1 MNSVRRLIPSWPQQ
15 IFLGKRLYA
24 NGSKELTDEENKK
37 LYEKLRGVKNDEKQL
52 EASAFAR
59 WITPHYKFGPS
70 RLMAYDWS
78 VKSILNWFKN
88 KRVEFQVFN
97 QKYSAER
104 VKALGSDLAVAH
116 FVVFR
121 GGAVRFRG
129 HNEFIRWTNK
139 AKEYNENLPNS
150 YDPKY
155 FVDAIDVSNMRLYY
169 QGLENFKHLYK
180 LKWLSFK
187 NNPVLDN
194 WSLDY
199 IAHAV
204 PRLEYLDISGCTQVT
219 GAGIA
224 GLQKLTQLKEL
235 VVNGSDIELQMAYF
249 ALEDTIPGLF
259 ITILDINDNKLLK
272 TEVENKQIV
281 NQL

>member
-1 MNSVRRLIPSWPQQ
+1 MNSIRRLIPSWPQQ

-24 NGSKELTDEENKK
+24 SSSKDLTDEENKR
-37 LYEKLRGVKNDEKQL
+37 LYEKLSGEKNDEKQI

-59 WITPHYKFGPS
+59 WVTPHYKFGPS
-70 RLMAYDWS
+70 RLMTYDWS
-78 VKSILNWFKN
+78 VKSLINWFKR
-88 KRVEFQVFN
+88 KREEFQVFN
-97 QKYSAER
+97 QKYSADR

-139 AKEYNENLPNS
+139 REEYSANLPKS

-155 FVDAIDVSNMRLYY
+155 FVEAIDVSNIRIYY
-169 QGLENFKHLYK
+169 QGLENFKNLYK
-180 LKWLSFK
+180 IKWLSLK

-194 WSLDY
+194 WCLDY
-199 IAHAV
+199 IAHTI
-204 PRLEYLDISGCTQVT
+204 PYLEYLDISGCTQVT

-235 VVNGSDIELQMAYF
+235 VVSGSDIELQMACF

-259 ITILDINDNKLLK
+259 ITILDINDKNLLK
-272 TEVENKQIV
+272 QEVKEKLNV